1 MTLDSWVG
9 SILAAEVSTAHERTN
24 IEDDGPHNE
33 SVMDQMNNADGRRI
47 AGGLPADATRAQV
60 QDAVIGALNAGDL
73 RYLDD
78 LENAQERGLIQP
90 SNK

>member
-1 MTLDSWVG
+1 MG
-9 SILAAEVSTAHERTN
+9 AEAATAHERTN
-24 IEDDGPHNE
+24 IEDDGSHNE
-33 SVMDQMNNADGRRI
+33 SVMDEMNNAEGRRI

-60 QDAVIGALNAGDL
+60 QDAVIGVLNAGDL

>member
-1 MTLDSWVG
+1 MTLDSSVG
-9 SILAAEVSTAHERTN
+9 PTFAAEAATAHERTN
-24 IEDDGPHNE
+24 LDDGSSHNE
-33 SVMDQMNNADGRRI
+33 SVMDQTNNAAGRSI
-47 AGGLPADATRAQV
+47 AGALPADATRAQV

-78 LENAQERGLIQP
+78 LGNAQERGLIQP